1 MCYRA
6 RGGLSGV
13 SRKRLLGGFPD
24 IPGIN
29 LVFTIVIKQIGFVG
43 SLYQSFSG
51 WYFCSSVFYS
61 VYRKLEA
68 HMSFHIGE
76 KVIHATHGFAE
87 IINVESKEVSG
98 ISSEYYVVQT
108 KTLLLWIPLISK
120 IKESLRLPTSKSGF
134 SNLVEI
140 LRSHNLP
147 LPENRND
154 RKSHIHNML
163 TDGDSGSI
171 CGLIRDLSFC
181 RKSKKLNETETI
193 IYKNAV
199 IKLIDEWQYSMSISQ
214 AQAIGEL
221 NSLLDE
227 SYVLSSINN

>member
-1 MCYRA
+1 
-6 RGGLSGV
+6 
-13 SRKRLLGGFPD
+13 
-24 IPGIN
+24 
-29 LVFTIVIKQIGFVG
+29 
-43 SLYQSFSG
+43 
-51 WYFCSSVFYS
+51 
-61 VYRKLEA
+61 
-68 HMSFHIGE
+68 MSFQIGE

-87 IINVESKEVSG
+87 VINVESKEVSG
-98 ISSEYYVVQT
+98 ISAEYYVVQT

-134 SNLVEI
+134 INLIDI

-163 TDGDSGSI
+163 TNGDSGSM

-181 RKSKKLNETETI
+181 RKSKKLNETETS
-193 IYKNAV
+193 IYKSAV

-221 NSLLDE
+221 ISLLDE
-227 SYVLSSINN
+227 SYSLSSKNN